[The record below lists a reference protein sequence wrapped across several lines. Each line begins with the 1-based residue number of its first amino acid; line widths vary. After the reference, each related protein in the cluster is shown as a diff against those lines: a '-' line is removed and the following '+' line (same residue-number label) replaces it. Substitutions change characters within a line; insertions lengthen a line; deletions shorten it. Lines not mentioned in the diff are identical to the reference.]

1 MAEEPRFAPDAF
13 LLIRYGDNTY
23 TKDGRS
29 GAFLFDESS
38 ADALIS
44 EFTGRGRDLVIDF
57 EHSTLSGKE
66 APAAGWIDRLEK
78 TPDGLAAH
86 VKYWTEKAKG
96 YLENGEYRYFSPTLM
111 FIRGT
116 QKPNALHSVALTNHP
131 ALHGI
136 DALVANDWNPS
147 GQPDINKERKFV
159 MTKTETALQKL
170 LGDTVLSLNDSTDGA
185 VASRIEALAEEL
197 PELRRKAAQCD
208 TLILAEEQAQKLALF
223 DKGIA
228 RKAFCNAQ
236 KDVLLKM
243 PLEDLKKLEEA
254 TPDNAALPDKLPETP
269 IKTEKEKEVELLSD
283 EEKEMA
289 RKMNLSDEEFAEIK
303 KKTENMEK
311 ENA

>member
-1 MAEEPRFAPDAF
+1 MAEEPRFAPDTF

-23 TKDGRS
+23 TRDGRS
-29 GAFLFDESS
+29 GAFLFNEAG

-44 EFTGRGRDLVIDF
+44 EFAGRGRDLVIDF

-96 YLENGEYRYFSPTLM
+96 YLENGEYRYFSPTLTL
-111 FIRGT
+111 IRGT

-131 ALHGI
+131 ALHGV

-147 GQPDINKERKFV
+147 GQPDIKPERKFV
-159 MTKTETALQKL
+159 MTKTETALRKL
-170 LGDTVLSLNDSTDGA
+170 LGGTVLSLSDSTDGA
-185 VASRIEALAEEL
+185 VAARIEALAEEL

-208 TLILAEEQAQKLALF
+208 TLLLAGEQAEKLALF
-223 DKGIA
+223 DRGIA
-228 RKAFCNAQ
+228 RNAFCNAQ
-236 KDVLLKM
+236 KKVLMKM

-254 TPDNAALPDKLPETP
+254 TPDNAALPEKLPETP
-269 IKTEKEKEVELLSD
+269 LKTEKREEEVLSG

-289 RKMNLSDEEFAEIK
+289 GKMNLTEEEFAAAK

-311 ENA
+311 ENP